1 LTAFDKKNFND
12 SVHPINSY
20 RSKAACLAHFKEHK
34 KDYKKLYP
42 IADDLLRLY
51 DTVKQEL
58 PELYNVARGSKGDV
72 SGGKF
77 GKLTG
82 VTVYKGNRSAQLH
95 FIGKETKRGV
105 PEGFVFPIWG
115 HFELSSRN
123 RLPNTNGLKG

>member
-1 LTAFDKKNFND
+1 
-12 SVHPINSY
+12 
-20 RSKAACLAHFKEHK
+20 LAHFKEHK